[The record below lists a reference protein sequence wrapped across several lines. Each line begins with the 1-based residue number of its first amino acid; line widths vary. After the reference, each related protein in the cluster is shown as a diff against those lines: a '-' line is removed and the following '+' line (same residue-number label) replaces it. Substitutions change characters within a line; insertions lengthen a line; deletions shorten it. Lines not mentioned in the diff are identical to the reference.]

1 MAIATFK
8 ELINVTNSTMCVWKE
23 YSRGYA
29 PDEVADKLDNAT
41 LEWISSLT
49 ETLDIWLSK
58 GLSLTQG
65 ELILARTNMGSLVES
80 WLKFFYCVYLE
91 DYRKSP
97 KVNKSGA
104 IDPDEKTMRF
114 EDLKQYSRGI
124 LWESGDKTDKWIDK
138 IQGYR
143 NAIHSFQPRAIG
155 TPYEFIEDFTAYCEF
170 VELIL
175 DRLPPI
181 EDNLELF
188 YQ

>member
-8 ELINVTNSTMCVWKE
+8 ELMNVTNSTMCVWKE

-80 WLKFFYCVYLE
+80 WLKFFI
-91 DYRKSP
+91 
-97 KVNKSGA
+97 A
-104 IDPDEKTMRF
+104 
-114 EDLKQYSRGI
+114 
-124 LWESGDKTDKWIDK
+124 
-138 IQGYR
+138 
-143 NAIHSFQPRAIG
+143 
-155 TPYEFIEDFTAYCEF
+155 FT
-170 VELIL
+170 
-175 DRLPPI
+175 
-181 EDNLELF
+181 
-188 YQ
+188 